1 MNAGRRRWG
10 AVAVGVVLAA
20 GVAAQTVGLLSPRDL
35 GRWQVPPGHYS
46 GITPIGNGLY
56 AVVSDKEVRDGFFVF
71 RIVQDSL
78 TGQVRDVRNEGFRG
92 TPSGREGGRDAEGVA
107 FTPEDSLVWIS
118 GEADQRIVACRLN
131 GTKADKELDV
141 PVSLGKDSIY
151 PNYGFE
157 ALAYDEAAG
166 RFWTMTENVLPA
178 DGRPVGPGVEERAP
192 LRLQGFDRDGRPSE
206 EYAYVLDAPRSRAKG
221 RQYAF
226 GAVALC
232 PAGDGRLWVMEREA
246 DVPKRRLKSRVH
258 IRIYEVWPHEGAGE
272 RPLAKRPVAAF
283 STRMRLIRPR
293 WANYEGLCEGRR
305 LSDGRRTWLLVS
317 DSQGG
322 YGNRFC
328 HLRDWIRVLVQ
339 AKEE

>member
-20 GVAAQTVGLLSPRDL
+20 GVAAQTVGLSSPRDL

-166 RFWTMTENVLPA
+166 RF
-178 DGRPVGPGVEERAP
+178 
-192 LRLQGFDRDGRPSE
+192 
-206 EYAYVLDAPRSRAKG
+206 
-221 RQYAF
+221 
-226 GAVALC
+226 
-232 PAGDGRLWVMEREA
+232 
-246 DVPKRRLKSRVH
+246 
-258 IRIYEVWPHEGAGE
+258 
-272 RPLAKRPVAAF
+272 
-283 STRMRLIRPR
+283 
-293 WANYEGLCEGRR
+293 
-305 LSDGRRTWLLVS
+305 
-317 DSQGG
+317 
-322 YGNRFC
+322 
-328 HLRDWIRVLVQ
+328 
-339 AKEE
+339 